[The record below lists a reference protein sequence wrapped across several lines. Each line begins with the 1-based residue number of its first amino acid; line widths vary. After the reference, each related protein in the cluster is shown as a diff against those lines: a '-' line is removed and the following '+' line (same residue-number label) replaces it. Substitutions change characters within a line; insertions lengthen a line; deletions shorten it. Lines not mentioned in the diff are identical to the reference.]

1 MQVYLQMGISFSR
14 YWANAHSE
22 MKQSGIELSRSGF
35 LWEVSAGTVCVVPA
49 DALSLGPERSGT
61 KAAKDAA

>member
-1 MQVYLQMGISFSR
+1 
-14 YWANAHSE
+14 

-35 LWEVSAGTVCVVPA
+35 LWEVSAGTVCVAPA